1 MTEVA
6 ENLNTQAI
14 AFAARGLYNESIACF
29 TRAITIERENYL
41 LWYNLG
47 ITYRDAGRL
56 EAAKQALSK
65 AVSINEED
73 EDTLDAI
80 ALVCYS
86 KGDILDALSYV
97 TQGLETNPFNP
108 KFWNTFGVLYF
119 KTEQYEAA
127 SFCFEQAVMLN
138 PYYYDALFNLRDTYR
153 ELGNEKGAAECNL
166 RLKRIKDKN

>member
-14 AFAARGLYNESIACF
+14 AFASRGLYNESIACF

-56 EAAKQALSK
+56 DAAKQALKK

-73 EDTLDAI
+73 EDSLDAI

-86 KGDILDALSYV
+86 KGELLDALLYV
-97 TQGLETNPFNP
+97 TQGLEANPFNP
-108 KFWNTFGVLYF
+108 KFWNTLGVIYF
-119 KTEQYEAA
+119 KMKQYEAA
-127 SFCFEQAVMLN
+127 SYCFEQAVMIN
-138 PYYYDALFNLRDTYR
+138 PYYYDALFNLSDTYV
-153 ELGNEKGAAECNL
+153 ELGNEKGADECRT
-166 RLKRIKDKN
+166 RLKRIREKN